1 MNIYRDKNKSK
12 KNGNK
17 GFSYKMNP
25 KQMIENELDEEDIY
39 YDEDDDDDEEE
50 NEYDD
55 SNED

>member
-1 MNIYRDKNKSK
+1 MNIYNDKNKSK

-39 YDEDDDDDEEE
+39 YDDDGDDEEE